1 MPINSFDDYPM
12 TWKPCILK
20 CGTIPLHIEIAEKL
34 EHDIRGGIIRPS
46 TKLPPQ
52 RELAD
57 YLDVNLSTITKAFK
71 LCAAKGLISGE
82 VGRGTYVS
90 ADVLSNLPLLDET
103 GLEHCINLGASHP
116 IYSQNHYVGDT
127 LRQLLKRTNSID
139 NIFEYSGIADR
150 KTHRHAGAVWL
161 QKFGVQAT
169 EDQILLTCGL
179 QNALAV
185 TLASL
190 FQYGDKIATNEVIYP
205 GIKNIAN
212 NLGIQLIPIPYV
224 DQQLNL
230 RSLEQICKHDSIRGI
245 YLIPDHHNPTSLCMD
260 QNERVSIAEV
270 VRKYQLICIEDSTYS
285 FLNERVNTPITAL
298 IPEQSVYIASVSNS
312 LSPGFRIAFVYASAQ
327 YIEQMLIGNSNINV
341 MAPPLEAEIVSTLI
355 LCGDADKIIEEKK
368 SELRERN
375 RIVDQYFRRYHIY
388 GNDVAQFRW
397 LILPSKWTSHKF
409 EQAAK
414 ARGVQVF
421 GSERF
426 AVGKYAIR
434 PAARLAISTPKN
446 LELLERGT
454 EILERLLLEF

>member
-90 ADVLSNLPLLDET
+90 ADV
-103 GLEHCINLGASHP
+103 
-116 IYSQNHYVGDT
+116 
-127 LRQLLKRTNSID
+127 
-139 NIFEYSGIADR
+139 
-150 KTHRHAGAVWL
+150 
-161 QKFGVQAT
+161 
-169 EDQILLTCGL
+169 
-179 QNALAV
+179 
-185 TLASL
+185 
-190 FQYGDKIATNEVIYP
+190 
-205 GIKNIAN
+205 
-212 NLGIQLIPIPYV
+212 
-224 DQQLNL
+224 
-230 RSLEQICKHDSIRGI
+230 
-245 YLIPDHHNPTSLCMD
+245 
-260 QNERVSIAEV
+260 
-270 VRKYQLICIEDSTYS
+270 
-285 FLNERVNTPITAL
+285 
-298 IPEQSVYIASVSNS
+298 SVSNS

-388 GNDVAQFRW
+388 GNDVSY
-397 LILPSKWTSHKF
+397 L
-409 EQAAK
+409 
-414 ARGVQVF
+414 
-421 GSERF
+421 
-426 AVGKYAIR
+426 
-434 PAARLAISTPKN
+434 
-446 LELLERGT
+446 
-454 EILERLLLEF
+454 